1 MKDKSINELN
11 YVELRNGNIICLEDI
26 TDLYI
31 NSGYS
36 FIDYYVCV
44 GERTY
49 NISSDEYDKIRRILK
64 DKSNNYIIL

>member
-26 TDLYI
+26 TDVYI

-36 FIDYYVCV
+36 FRDYYVCV
-44 GERTY
+44 DERTY
-49 NISSDEYDKIRRILK
+49 NISSEEYDKIKRLLK
-64 DKSNNYIIL
+64 DKANSYTIL

>member
-1 MKDKSINELN
+1 MRDISINKLN

-36 FIDYYVCV
+36 FIYYYVCV

-49 NISSDEYDKIRRILK
+49 NISSDEYDKIKHLLK
-64 DKSNNYIIL
+64 DKSNSYIIL

>member
-1 MKDKSINELN
+1 MRDKSVNELN
-11 YVELRNGNIICLEDI
+11 YIELRNGNIICLEDI

-36 FIDYYVCV
+36 FRDYYVCV

-49 NISSDEYDKIRRILK
+49 SISSDEYIKIRGLLH
-64 DKSNNYIIL
+64 DKSNSYTIL

>member
-1 MKDKSINELN
+1 MRDISINKLN

-36 FIDYYVCV
+36 FRDYYVCV

-49 NISSDEYDKIRRILK
+49 NISSDEYDKIKHLLK
-64 DKSNNYIIL
+64 DKSNNYELG

>member
-1 MKDKSINELN
+1 MRDISINKLN

-36 FIDYYVCV
+36 FRDYYVCV

-49 NISSDEYDKIRRILK
+49 NISSDEYDKIKHLLK
-64 DKSNNYIIL
+64 DKSNSYIIL

>member
-1 MKDKSINELN
+1 MRDISINKLN

-36 FIDYYVCV
+36 FRDYYVCV

-49 NISSDEYDKIRRILK
+49 NISSDEYDKIKHLLK
-64 DKSNNYIIL
+64 DKSNIYIIL

>member
-1 MKDKSINELN
+1 MRDKSVNELN
-11 YVELRNGNIICLEDI
+11 YIELRNGNIICLEDI

-36 FIDYYVCV
+36 FRDYYICV

-49 NISSDEYDKIRRILK
+49 SVSSDEYDKIKHLLK
-64 DKSNNYIIL
+64 DKANSYIIL

>member
-1 MKDKSINELN
+1 MKDKSINKLN
-11 YVELRNGNIICLEDI
+11 YIELRNENIICLEDI

-36 FIDYYVCV
+36 FRDYYVCV

-49 NISSDEYDKIRRILK
+49 SISSDEYNKIKNLLK
-64 DKSNNYIIL
+64 DKANSYTIL

>member
-1 MKDKSINELN
+1 MKDKSINKLT
-11 YVELRNGNIICLEDI
+11 YVELRNENIICLEDI

-36 FIDYYVCV
+36 FRDYYICV

-49 NISSDEYDKIRRILK
+49 SVSSDEYDKIKHLLK
-64 DKSNNYIIL
+64 DKANSYIIL

>member
-1 MKDKSINELN
+1 MRNKSIHELN

-36 FIDYYVCV
+36 FRDYYICV

-49 NISSDEYDKIRRILK
+49 SVSFDEYDKIKILLK
-64 DKSNNYIIL
+64 DKANSYIIL

>member
-1 MKDKSINELN
+1 MRDKLVNELN
-11 YVELRNGNIICLEDI
+11 YIELRNGNIICLEDI

-36 FIDYYVCV
+36 FRDHYVCV

-49 NISSDEYDKIRRILK
+49 SISSDEYIKIRGLLH
-64 DKSNNYIIL
+64 DKSNSYTIL

>member
-1 MKDKSINELN
+1 MRDKSINELN

-26 TDLYI
+26 TDVYI

-36 FIDYYVCV
+36 FRDYYVCV

-49 NISSDEYDKIRRILK
+49 NISSEEYDKIKHLLK
-64 DKSNNYIIL
+64 DKSNSYTIL